1 MIAQSNRRTGGY
13 KIGAPVTESKGGTSN
28 IMKKPLRLLLLALLL
43 PMLLLST
50 AAGALANSYDFP
62 DVTDVEA
69 WRGNAP
75 RTSGSWV
82 GWFDVIGDE
91 ARFQTFGAT
100 LTDNNLTIFTN
111 WGPDDVG
118 FLGSETAD
126 LFLDIRNTG
135 SWTHAVNL
143 NAVLTAGGPGN
154 FVADILAITSS
165 PQTSQELFAGT
176 GLIYGGRYDEADPKP
191 VPVLAA
197 GEVVGQAA
205 VIWAALA
212 AGESSH
218 SIAIA
223 LGHVPGFDARNFAFL
238 WGTATCGND
247 TMTGVVP
254 LPGTV
259 LLLGLGLLGLVGL
272 GFRRRP

>member
-1 MIAQSNRRTGGY
+1 
-13 KIGAPVTESKGGTSN
+13 
-28 IMKKPLRLLLLALLL
+28 MKKSLRLVLLALLL
-43 PMLLLST
+43 PMLLLAT
-50 AAGALANSYDFP
+50 ATGALANSYDFP
-62 DVTDVEA
+62 DVTDVQA
-69 WRGNAP
+69 WRGNVP
-75 RTSGSWV
+75 STTSPWV

-91 ARFQTFGAT
+91 AIFNTFGANLANKT
-100 LTDNNLTIFTN
+100 LTIFTN

-126 LFLDIRNTG
+126 LFLDIGNTG
-135 SWTHAVNL
+135 SWTHAVKL
-143 NAVLTAGGPGN
+143 NDVLTGPGLFDGN
-154 FVADILAITSS
+154 ADIRAIASS
-165 PQTSQELFAGT
+165 QTSQELFAGT

-197 GEVVGQAA
+197 GDVVGQAA
-205 VIWAALA
+205 VLWALA
-212 AGESSH
+212 ANEASH

-223 LGHVPGFDARNFAFL
+223 LGDVPGFDARNFAFL
-238 WGTATCGND
+238 WGTATCSND

-254 LPGTV
+254 LPGTA